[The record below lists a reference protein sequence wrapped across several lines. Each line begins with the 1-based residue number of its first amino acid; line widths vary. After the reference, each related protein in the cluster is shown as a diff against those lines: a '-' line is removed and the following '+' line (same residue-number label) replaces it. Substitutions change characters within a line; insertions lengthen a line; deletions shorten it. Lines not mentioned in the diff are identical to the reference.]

1 MCPTFLSFPKYV
13 AAAPEEQRRVLKNLH
28 RDVLQSI
35 DRILM
40 TIRSRQPRTVADWDH
55 VGSHDEEIE
64 TIRDQI
70 WDMMSQV
77 FEATTTSQQDHIVE
91 LEGLVKE
98 ARRQVSNLEKV
109 LADQGLFRQSR
120 AASMAQ
126 EEIKPT
132 DDVSTQTSPLPDAGN
147 GHGVNDERDHVDQA
161 ESASVNQSI
170 MSKLDAVWASQKR
183 TEDGMKYLDEVKKEL
198 KTTKDELI
206 ALLSARFG
214 GDGGEST
221 GGTGRFD
228 GQTGKRGGN
237 QDAQKNAGD
246 STNASGEIA
255 QEPEVK
261 GGDTSPLSLFRRGDR
276 LCVIAWRGISGVLAS
291 KRMNVMPS

>member
-1 MCPTFLSFPKYV
+1 M
-13 AAAPEEQRRVLKNLH
+13 LKNLH

-70 WDMMSQV
+70 CDKMSQV

-132 DDVSTQTSPLPDAGN
+132 DDVSTQTSLLPEDADN
-147 GHGVNDERDHVDQA
+147 GHGVNDKPDHDDKA
-161 ESASVNQSI
+161 ESASMNHSI

-183 TEDGMKYLDEVKKEL
+183 TEEGMKYLDEVKKEL

-206 ALLSARFG
+206 ALLSARSG
-214 GDGGEST
+214 GDGGDCGEST

-237 QDAQKNAGD
+237 QDAHKNAGD
-246 STNASGEIA
+246 STNASGDIA

-276 LCVIAWRGISGVLAS
+276 LCVIVWGGTSGVLAS
-291 KRMNVMPS
+291 ERTNVMSS

>member
-1 MCPTFLSFPKYV
+1 M
-13 AAAPEEQRRVLKNLH
+13 LKNLH

-40 TIRSRQPRTVADWDH
+40 TIHSRQPRTVADSDH

-70 WDMMSQV
+70 CDKMSQV
-77 FEATTTSQQDHIVE
+77 FEETTTSQQDHIVE

-98 ARRQVSNLEKV
+98 AKRQVSNLENV

-120 AASMAQ
+120 AAAMAQ
-126 EEIKPT
+126 EEVEST
-132 DDVSTQTSPLPDAGN
+132 EDVFTQTPPLPDVGN
-147 GHGVNDERDHVDQA
+147 GHGVNDERDHDDQA
-161 ESASVNQSI
+161 ESASMNQSI

-183 TEDGMKYLDEVKKEL
+183 TEEGMKYLDEVKKEL

-206 ALLSARFG
+206 ALLSARSGDDG

-228 GQTGKRGGN
+228 CQTGKRGGN
-237 QDAQKNAGD
+237 QDAQENAGD

-276 LCVIAWRGISGVLAS
+276 LCVIAWRGTSGVLAS
-291 KRMNVMPS
+291 KRTNVTSS